1 MKKRLLS
8 LLLAV
13 VMVLGML
20 PTSVFAVDGVP
31 FTATV
36 DGEEMT
42 QIEESTLSW
51 ADWMTGGTT
60 DVPCYTVTI
69 PQSAETVTLDFESEM
84 QWTYYDV
91 AGNYIGEGPTSWTS
105 AYSHEIAVQDDNG
118 DGEIDG
124 VSAQD
129 PATFSTAFYIQFV
142 YGTAACLTVKGDAP
156 TTAEAKAGGL
166 YQLKMRDVFAEADG
180 HEVAYSYTFNSTADP
195 QFTKLQ
201 DGVLYLTPTTQSPE
215 GQPYDLV
222 LTAKC
227 AGGEISHTVQ
237 LTVGPPNEGIEQQYS
252 YDETDKSSVT
262 VYVTIS
268 NDGMPLETDDG
279 VLANLEVTVPYFEL
293 DLYGLTEY
301 NRYGTDGGKGPYVN
315 NTVVRRPT
323 GLHLYIYL
331 LERYYMGLPE
341 EQCCTGE
348 SGVLDYAKKHDIYY
362 MGGELAY
369 NSGDNKAL
377 VYSGGATSIF
387 MNEFW
392 GHDCNLMYYRNH
404 CYPYMSPGWGS
415 TSDYILLS
423 DGDAIDVAMFT
434 SWGFYHSG
442 CFASF
447 DKDVYEVAEGGSS
460 ITVKTRQWGTSFSS
474 ENFEPLNGSEG
485 MQVALY
491 NSNWEEITTLNYDSA
506 SSNTITVDVPEEDG
520 VYFLLA
526 LDPNA
531 TDKESA
537 KIAPAVA
544 RIVVGKQSTGGADI
558 GSYYEGCD
566 FLNIKDDQDRYLVD
580 ITPGTVLN
588 SYTYEDVPVHQV
600 VIEEGTET
608 VYVTCADTQRFE
620 QYIAVYD
627 IAAGTADYDMGMTML
642 NITDNGDGT
651 VTVEIPVADYTDS
664 GYGII
669 LQDSNYA
676 WLYGFDFVTGTITK
690 IQASTAV
697 SRILLNSYNEH
708 LWIGDEVTLV
718 PTVLPAEATDWTIL
732 WTSSNESIATV
743 DQNGKITAVGDGTA
757 IITAAI
763 GDVKAQCT
771 VTSEK
776 YNTAP
781 SVVSGTPSWSKLAA
795 GQKADIDISGWFTDK
810 EQTNLTYTAE
820 IKKATAANF
829 TQSYDYSTVAGPQ
842 VSVNSGK
849 VSVAV
854 PDSGIYMLYVTA
866 SDGKLTTTHQC
877 QLTVVTNNSG
887 VFNLSDGVTVSVYNV
902 VAVGHTQDENTHTI
916 VLSKDTLRRQGAT
929 TIVKLGIT
937 AEAGYT
943 VSGSS
948 SFGIGGKLTV
958 TVKDPDGVSTQHVF
972 KCVTECSGEHTDADD
987 NQICDKCTLKIEKP
1001 GDFAFLAVN
1010 ENGYII
1016 EPCYVSYKGGETVKE
1031 ALQNSGYDFAGIE
1044 QGYIGAV
1051 QGVSGSYMLHFDGDG
1066 YDLNTKA
1073 ENVTALWITTNT
1085 RQSYSDAIRDLV
1097 IQLARYNASTNGLK
1111 TYPAATTAY
1120 IKGKQEFY
1128 DTSNA
1133 AKLAGNLKTAI
1144 DAFETFMEGETVTM
1158 PMEITQGGAPVSTGK
1173 AVFTSEFG
1181 TQVVTED
1188 LTQVK
1193 LVPGKYTFDVSDGG
1207 YQHVRGSIEV
1217 NAETSLQATLPT
1229 GLWMYNV
1236 RISLN
1241 SSEHWFPTSEVP
1253 VANRTNAG
1261 ATYYVPDYSG
1271 SSVYCYIQRGAQVE
1285 GGSTHMVFL
1294 QGHESSRTWE
1304 SYETTLPNILVAD
1317 SLDGNTVT
1325 LECRLVQNPDAYE
1338 QYQTYTIEIV
1348 RSPSLWSLKAAGDGT
1363 NMKIEF
1369 AKDELNYAVTTGASS
1384 VVVTPTVLDER
1395 TTVTVG
1401 GKAAVSGQGTAV
1413 KLADCEVADDGTYI
1427 IPVVLTAPSGATTTY
1442 TLQVTKVDTIPV
1454 NLVVPNSA
1462 IGVKL
1467 YNASG
1472 DEVMPV
1478 GQQGPR
1484 YVFRV
1489 IPGEEYTYISTKD
1502 TYYHAT
1508 AAFTPETANLTINV
1522 AEPKIS
1528 AGLATFLGK
1537 TGTSNS
1543 TPKLPMDKEFDPAV
1557 HEYTMW
1563 MDSNSGN
1570 LCLQANASN
1579 KNNYTVTAHYKSATN
1594 SAYSEYGSLAPKNEE
1609 VTIANKNKEAAVK
1622 LNRSMGTGGWS
1633 NVFYIRM
1640 TDKTVVDGVT
1650 FYEEYILTVHRT
1662 MTLNDMSAADHNG
1675 NALVVAQKAA
1685 STKTTFDKTVLDYT
1699 TQMPAFAT
1707 NMKVTLKALSSNLYA
1722 YDAPLYTVTVANG
1735 EQTQNVTFTEANIAD
1750 AVTVDVP
1757 LSGTDATEEITIT
1770 VSHKETGAVAQTYT
1784 IAVDKLPPVAT
1795 TFAVSPADATIYLT
1809 DDISGARIYPEAD
1822 GSYILNTDGSYTY
1835 VISKTGYVAKTA
1847 QFVASEENKTITVQ
1861 LEKASASD
1869 LKDISTEGDWLQFRA
1884 DNNNNGVVNVK
1895 TPIKAED
1902 AVLEWANKIGEGFD
1916 SGATGCPIIV
1926 GGYLYTY
1933 AGNAI
1938 HKINKETGEVVKSG
1952 VMAGS
1957 SSFAINSPTY
1967 GNGMIFVAL
1976 SNGRVQAFDA
1986 ENLTSLWVYSD
1997 ALGGQ
2002 PNCPIAYSNGYVY
2015 TGFWNSETKQ
2025 ANFVCLAVTDEDTTN
2040 TTEAKLATWTY
2051 AHNGFYWAG
2060 AYACDDFVL
2069 IGTDDGADGYTEGT
2083 ASILSLHPTTGI
2095 LLDEQ
2100 VLSNVGDQRSS
2111 IMYDA
2116 ATDAYY
2122 FTTKGGD
2129 FYQIKVEANGTF
2141 TENSLR
2147 RLHLDNGAYDDRT
2160 PPMST
2165 STPVIYNGRA
2175 YVGVSGVSQFGNYSG
2190 HNMTVID
2197 LETFSIAYTVP
2208 TMGYPQTSG
2217 LLTTAYENTDGYV
2230 YVYFIDNASP
2240 GMIRVIRDKKG
2251 MDEVDHSYTTTMTYT
2266 ISGVETTIETGYILF
2281 TPYGDE
2287 AQYAICS
2294 PIADSEGNLYFK
2306 NDSARMMRLSSRM
2319 TSLEITQQPEKQ
2331 VYCIGKTFDG
2341 TGMKVIAHY
2350 ANGTSKDVTDYV
2362 TFTTEP
2368 LTADDTEIT
2377 VSYAPDK
2384 LLESADTAEGG
2395 YWQWYRDV
2403 DGEAGQTYYLPTATV
2418 NITLNSEHSFTDY
2431 KSNNDATCQ
2440 ADGTKTATCDHCD
2453 ATDTQADVGSK
2464 LDHSFTDYKSNNDA
2478 KCGVNGTKT
2487 AECDNGCG
2495 EKNTVTDEGSALEHK
2510 YTNYVSNNDA
2520 KCGVDGTKTAECDNG
2535 CGEKN
2540 TVTDEGSALEHK
2552 YTNYVSNNDAKCGVD
2567 GTKTAECDNG
2577 CGEKNTVT
2585 DEGSALEHKYT
2596 NYVSNNDATCEADG
2610 TKTAVCDRED
2620 CEVTDTQTDV
2630 GSKKSHT
2637 MTKTAA
2643 KAPTC
2648 TEDGNVE
2655 YYTCSECK
2663 KNFADEEGKTVLAT
2677 VVDTAKGHIEVVD
2690 PAVAPSCSETG
2701 LTEGK
2706 HCDACKEVLVK
2717 QETVAKT
2724 AHTFNKGKC
2733 SVCGESDPDYKP
2745 SVTPETGDN
2754 TPVVM
2759 LTVVM
2764 LLSVTALAVLLLCYK
2779 KRRV

>member
-1 MKKRLLS
+1 M
-8 LLLAV
+8 
-13 VMVLGML
+13 
-20 PTSVFAVDGVP
+20 
-31 FTATV
+31 
-36 DGEEMT
+36 
-42 QIEESTLSW
+42 
-51 ADWMTGGTT
+51 
-60 DVPCYTVTI
+60 
-69 PQSAETVTLDFESEM
+69 
-84 QWTYYDV
+84 
-91 AGNYIGEGPTSWTS
+91 
-105 AYSHEIAVQDDNG
+105 
-118 DGEIDG
+118 
-124 VSAQD
+124 
-129 PATFSTAFYIQFV
+129 
-142 YGTAACLTVKGDAP
+142 
-156 TTAEAKAGGL
+156 
-166 YQLKMRDVFAEADG
+166 
-180 HEVAYSYTFNSTADP
+180 
-195 QFTKLQ
+195 
-201 DGVLYLTPTTQSPE
+201 
-215 GQPYDLV
+215 
-222 LTAKC
+222 
-227 AGGEISHTVQ
+227 
-237 LTVGPPNEGIEQQYS
+237 
-252 YDETDKSSVT
+252 
-262 VYVTIS
+262 
-268 NDGMPLETDDG
+268 
-279 VLANLEVTVPYFEL
+279 
-293 DLYGLTEY
+293 
-301 NRYGTDGGKGPYVN
+301 
-315 NTVVRRPT
+315 
-323 GLHLYIYL
+323 
-331 LERYYMGLPE
+331 
-341 EQCCTGE
+341 
-348 SGVLDYAKKHDIYY
+348 
-362 MGGELAY
+362 
-369 NSGDNKAL
+369 
-377 VYSGGATSIF
+377 
-387 MNEFW
+387 
-392 GHDCNLMYYRNH
+392 
-404 CYPYMSPGWGS
+404 
-415 TSDYILLS
+415 
-423 DGDAIDVAMFT
+423 
-434 SWGFYHSG
+434 
-442 CFASF
+442 
-447 DKDVYEVAEGGSS
+447 
-460 ITVKTRQWGTSFSS
+460 
-474 ENFEPLNGSEG
+474 
-485 MQVALY
+485 
-491 NSNWEEITTLNYDSA
+491 
-506 SSNTITVDVPEEDG
+506 
-520 VYFLLA
+520 
-526 LDPNA
+526 
-531 TDKESA
+531 
-537 KIAPAVA
+537 
-544 RIVVGKQSTGGADI
+544 
-558 GSYYEGCD
+558 
-566 FLNIKDDQDRYLVD
+566 
-580 ITPGTVLN
+580 
-588 SYTYEDVPVHQV
+588 
-600 VIEEGTET
+600 
-608 VYVTCADTQRFE
+608 
-620 QYIAVYD
+620 
-627 IAAGTADYDMGMTML
+627 
-642 NITDNGDGT
+642 
-651 VTVEIPVADYTDS
+651 
-664 GYGII
+664 
-669 LQDSNYA
+669 
-676 WLYGFDFVTGTITK
+676 
-690 IQASTAV
+690 
-697 SRILLNSYNEH
+697 
-708 LWIGDEVTLV
+708 
-718 PTVLPAEATDWTIL
+718 
-732 WTSSNESIATV
+732 
-743 DQNGKITAVGDGTA
+743 
-757 IITAAI
+757 
-763 GDVKAQCT
+763 
-771 VTSEK
+771 
-776 YNTAP
+776 
-781 SVVSGTPSWSKLAA
+781 
-795 GQKADIDISGWFTDK
+795 
-810 EQTNLTYTAE
+810 
-820 IKKATAANF
+820 
-829 TQSYDYSTVAGPQ
+829 
-842 VSVNSGK
+842 
-849 VSVAV
+849 
-854 PDSGIYMLYVTA
+854 
-866 SDGKLTTTHQC
+866 
-877 QLTVVTNNSG
+877 
-887 VFNLSDGVTVSVYNV
+887 
-902 VAVGHTQDENTHTI
+902 
-916 VLSKDTLRRQGAT
+916 
-929 TIVKLGIT
+929 
-937 AEAGYT
+937 
-943 VSGSS
+943 
-948 SFGIGGKLTV
+948 
-958 TVKDPDGVSTQHVF
+958 
-972 KCVTECSGEHTDADD
+972 
-987 NQICDKCTLKIEKP
+987 
-1001 GDFAFLAVN
+1001 N

-1369 AKDELNYAVTTGASS
+1369 AEDELNYAVTTGASS

-1413 KLADCEVADDGTYI
+1413 KLADCEVADDGTYV

-1442 TLQVTKVDTIPV
+1442 TLQVTKVDTITV

-1735 EQTQNVTFTEANIAD
+1735 AQTQNVTFTEANIAD

-2266 ISGVETTIETGYILF
+2266 VSGVETTIETGYILF

-2384 LLESADTAEGG
+2384 LFESADTAEGG
-2395 YWQWYRDV
+2395 YWQWYQDV

-2418 NITLNSEHSFTDY
+2418 NITLNSKHSFTDY
-2431 KSNNDATCQ
+2431 KSNNDATCE

-2464 LDHSFTDYKSNNDA
+2464 LGHSFTDYQSNNNATCEADGTMTAICDREGCTATDTQADVGSKLGHSFTNYQSNNNATCDADGTKTAVCDREGCTATDTQTDANSKLGHSFTNYKSDYNATCDADGTKTAVCDREGCTATDTQPDVGSKKVHSFTNYKSNNDATCEADGTKTAVCDHEGCEETDTQTNAGSKLGHSFTDYKSNNDA
-2478 KCGVNGTKT
+2478 TCE
-2487 AECDNGCG
+2487 A
-2495 EKNTVTDEGSALEHK
+2495 
-2510 YTNYVSNNDA
+2510 
-2520 KCGVDGTKTAECDNG
+2520 DGTKTAVCDREG
-2535 CGEKN
+2535 CAA
-2540 TVTDEGSALEHK
+2540 TDAQADVGSKPGHSFTDYK
-2552 YTNYVSNNDAKCGVD
+2552 SDNNATCEAD
-2567 GTKTAECDNG
+2567 GTKTAVCDREG
-2577 CGEKNTVT
+2577 CTAT
-2585 DEGSALEHKYT
+2585 DTQADVGSKLGHSFTDYK
-2596 NYVSNNDATCEADG
+2596 SNNDATCEADGTKTAVCDREGCTATDTQADVGSKLGHSFTDYKSDNNATCEADG

-2637 MTKTAA
+2637 MTKAAA

-2648 TEDGNVE
+2648 TVDGNVE

-2677 VVDTAKGHIEVVD
+2677 VVDTAKGHTEVVD

-2745 SVTPETGDN
+2745 PVTPETGDN